1 VQGGLE
7 DCGEDL
13 VAGVDEAFADVE
25 GDEVLDGAEFV
36 EVGAVG
42 EFDEDLAFAL
52 GFDDFLADVDRSA
65 QCIKVKLEVVWV
77 GEEFHP
83 GVGVSGWFGEGDGG
97 ELVFGADCF
106 DLGGGLVELGG
117 DCGRNGVAGTG
128 GLKQLLVDVG
138 LLFEDVFEF

>member
-1 VQGGLE
+1 M
-7 DCGEDL
+7 
-13 VAGVDEAFADVE
+13 DEAFADVQ
-25 GDEVLDGAEFV
+25 GGEVVDGAEFV

-42 EFDEDLAFAL
+42 EFNEYLAAAL
-52 GFDDFLADVDRSA
+52 GFDDFLADGDRSH

-83 GVGVSGWFGEGDGG
+83 GVGVSGWFGEGGGG

-106 DLGGGLVELGG
+106 DLVGSFVELGG
-117 DCGRNGVAGTG
+117 DCRWDGVAGAG

-138 LLFEDVFEF
+138 LLLENVVDF

>member
-1 VQGGLE
+1 MQGSLE

-25 GDEVLDGAEFV
+25 GGEVVDGTEFV

-42 EFDEDLAFAL
+42 EFDEYLAAAL
-52 GFDDFLADVDRSA
+52 GFDDFLADVDRSN

-83 GVGVSGWFGEGDGG
+83 GVGVSGWFGEGSGG
-97 ELVFGADCF
+97 FSADCF
-106 DLGGGLVELGG
+106 DLVGGFVELGG
-117 DCGRNGVAGTG
+117 DCGWDGVAGAG

-138 LLFEDVFEF
+138 LLLEDVVDF